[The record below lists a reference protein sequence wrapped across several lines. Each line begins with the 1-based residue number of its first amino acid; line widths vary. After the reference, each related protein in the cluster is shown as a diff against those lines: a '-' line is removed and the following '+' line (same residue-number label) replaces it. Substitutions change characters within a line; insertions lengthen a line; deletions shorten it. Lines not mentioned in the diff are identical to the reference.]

1 MAVLT
6 YARYIAIILFH
17 TKELKLN
24 NIISLMIRLILN
36 AANTY
41 HNFLKLFSYVVG
53 YALPLQVCL
62 LLMNIPL
69 GDPITKKFVK
79 SNTLDRQSHAHTR
92 IYIYICALILVKI
105 YNENEFSQKGLTQF
119 EQCIHHLN
127 CSPHQASM
135 HASTYASSLISF
147 MHPLRVTTNNLHRHI
162 WDHQL
167 RKGRVLLTLLTPQ
180 NLKLLTIN

>member
-1 MAVLT
+1 MSNKAIFTGQKILILKYRSLFSLANDTYCLLEVSFAGRNMSFLPQHTQKKKVSNLMAVLT

-36 AANTY
+36 VANTY

-79 SNTLDRQSHAHTR
+79 SNTLDRQSHAYNT
-92 IYIYICALILVKI
+92 IYIYMRF
-105 YNENEFSQKGLTQF
+105 N
-119 EQCIHHLN
+119 
-127 CSPHQASM
+127 
-135 HASTYASSLISF
+135 ISK
-147 MHPLRVTTNNLHRHI
+147 NL
-162 WDHQL
+162 L
-167 RKGRVLLTLLTPQ
+167 
-180 NLKLLTIN
+180 